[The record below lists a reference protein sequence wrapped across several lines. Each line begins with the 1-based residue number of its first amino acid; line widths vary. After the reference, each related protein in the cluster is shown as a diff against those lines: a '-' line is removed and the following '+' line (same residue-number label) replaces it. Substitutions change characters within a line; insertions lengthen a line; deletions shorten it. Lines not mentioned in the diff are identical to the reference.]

1 MCRVQVGFVT
11 LTCVCTLTVDVSCPR
26 VGSASSER
34 GREPHGAV
42 VQASHCTAGSWMSS
56 AFEQLCDPGWTDEQG
71 ALRQPRVMAS
81 PAGVA
86 LDATIAD
93 RVNRDCSQILPMLL
107 PFGGDWLARF
117 LL

>member
-1 MCRVQVGFVT
+1 
-11 LTCVCTLTVDVSCPR
+11 
-26 VGSASSER
+26 
-34 GREPHGAV
+34 
-42 VQASHCTAGSWMSS
+42 MSS
-56 AFEQLCDPGWTDEQG
+56 AFEQLCDPGG
-71 ALRQPRVMAS
+71 GRLCQPRVMGP